1 MAIIF
6 KIIPIVTIFSTRWIK
21 ASRAVTLR
29 VILTLKKRNAIIY
42 YHTKI
47 KSYFLEVNLL
57 KTAIIQPNTNAM
69 DPIDVSKRLA
79 KQL

>member
-6 KIIPIVTIFSTRWIK
+6 KIIPIVIIFSTRWIK
-21 ASRAVTLR
+21 AWRAVTLG
-29 VILTLKKRNAIIY
+29 VILTPKERNAIIY
-42 YHTKI
+42 CHTKI
-47 KSYFLEVNLL
+47 ISYFLEVNLL

-69 DPIDVSKRLA
+69 DPIDVSERLA